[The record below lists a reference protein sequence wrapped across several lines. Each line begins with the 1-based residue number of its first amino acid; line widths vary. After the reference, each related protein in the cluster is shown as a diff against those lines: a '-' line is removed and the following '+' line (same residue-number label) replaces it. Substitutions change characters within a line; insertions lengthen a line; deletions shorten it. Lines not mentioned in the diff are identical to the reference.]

1 MGNSKF
7 KFLTLSFFFLG
18 IGQKAN
24 DSLAN
29 IFDNTWHE
37 EYESCPQDEM
47 SALEEYV
54 EKEEECKE
62 DTEGMQQDKPVE
74 EAEFKD
80 GKCLHINS
88 LHFSC
93 NNHYYLQGNIASKK

>member
-7 KFLTLSFFFLG
+7 KSLSLSLLG

-54 EKEEECKE
+54 EKQEECKK
-62 DTEGMQQDKPVE
+62 DTEGMQQDEQVE

-80 GKCLHINS
+80 GKYLYINS
-88 LHFSC
+88 LNFSC
-93 NNHYYLQGNIASKK
+93 NNHYYLQGNIASKN